1 MDSQISTQM
10 ETGDDLELLC
20 AIIIIVE
27 TSGYSKARRIETN
40 IVDHDPST
48 SDQSE
53 KVGQSK
59 EKQTENPKTSSIR
72 CGPDQRSCIFSG
84 YDSVKQ
90 NEKTMQ
96 DLTGVRAAVF
106 SLLLTLLPNER
117 NSTQVSR
124 VNRLLMFMM
133 KMKIELP
140 TQFWAVYLMFLRR
153 PPVTYLP
160 KYSSYCTT
168 KLWTGYCS
176 LQSVK

>member
-1 MDSQISTQM
+1 MKRNWPENFVDSQISTQM

-96 DLTGVRAAVF
+96 DNRSSCSCFEFTSHAFTKWEELDSSFQVEPTANVYDEDEDWID
-106 SLLLTLLPNER
+106 LL
-117 NSTQVSR
+117 S
-124 VNRLLMFMM
+124 F
-133 KMKIELP
+133 
-140 TQFWAVYLMFLRR
+140 
-153 PPVTYLP
+153 
-160 KYSSYCTT
+160 
-168 KLWTGYCS
+168 G
-176 LQSVK
+176 QSIWCFCKDRQ